1 MDDFEFEEF
10 HGSASVSVS
19 VEEFFEENV
28 MGEFGVHEENGF
40 IGQCVLLFFW
50 IVL

>member
-1 MDDFEFEEF
+1 MDDLEFEKF

-28 MGEFGVHEENGF
+28 MWEFGVHEENGF
-40 IGQCVLLFFW
+40 VGQYVFLFFW